1 MVEGRDRLMHGVREL
16 LIGVRYY
23 VLKEG
28 TTNLHLCVLNNLIF
42 KEGKSV

>member
-1 MVEGRDRLMHGVREL
+1 MHGVRGL

-28 TTNLHLCVLNNLIF
+28 TTNLHLCELNNICVG
-42 KEGKSV
+42 EGNCV